1 MGETMIAHQPLL
13 ACWRSRDPMPAL
25 AIFIRGS
32 EIASLSLSLSLLAA
46 LVNGRTL
53 TCVGNDDVA
62 FSW

>member
-25 AIFIRGS
+25 AIFIPGS
-32 EIASLSLSLSLLAA
+32 EIAPLSPSLLAA

-53 TCVGNDDVA
+53 TCVGNNDVA
-62 FSW
+62 FS

>member
-25 AIFIRGS
+25 AIFIPGS
-32 EIASLSLSLSLLAA
+32 EIAPLSLLAA

-53 TCVGNDDVA
+53 TCVGNNDVA
-62 FSW
+62 SPW

>member
-32 EIASLSLSLSLLAA
+32 EIAPLSLSLLAA